1 LKLIGILLLCTL
13 LGFVFA
19 AAYGS
24 NGLESDE
31 AELEYLPNPFA
42 ADRPEWDPYG
52 PGQESD
58 YLSGRAEWDP
68 YSPGSYD
75 SPQLISADPFVPN
88 LGLSLG
94 DEVLSPNQ
102 LYLQSGGLLV
112 TRGQIGLGTPYTLWL
127 YVANWGIFNL
137 YDRGSRV
144 LSSGFVSPGWY
155 RVDRYAETMESHRY
169 QFNASGWSN
178 SIEVAVNPGGYP
190 INYGLVGR
198 VIDDY
203 GNGISGA
210 RVRIS
215 GAEGGVFTTVT
226 NALGYYGMDV
236 PTGTYSVTA
245 KLEGFS
251 FTRSAARVWTGT
263 VSVARILVGYP
274 LEGAVYPAEP
284 FQDEYGWLEGKV
296 IDKVSTGIPGAKVRI
311 DGLFSVST
319 DADGGFWVSLSPGWH
334 SITAYASGYKFS
346 STSVQIRPGQGS
358 TLDLR
363 GTKVVVL
370 GSGIYS

>member
-1 LKLIGILLLCTL
+1 LKLIGILSICAL

-19 AAYGS
+19 VAYGS
-24 NGLESDE
+24 SDLESE
-31 AELEYLPNPFA
+31 ESELEYLPNPFA

-52 PGQESD
+52 PSQESD
-58 YLSGRAEWDP
+58 YLPGRATWDP
-68 YSPGSYD
+68 YSPASYD
-75 SPQLISADPFVPN
+75 SPQLISADPFVPD

-102 LYLQSGGLLV
+102 LYLRSGGLLV
-112 TRGQIGLGTPYTLWL
+112 TSGQVSLGAPYSLWL

-155 RVDRYAETMESHRY
+155 RLDRYAETLESRYY

-178 SIEVAVNPGGYP
+178 GVEVAVDPAGYP
-190 INYGLVGR
+190 TNYGLVGR

-203 GNGISGA
+203 GDGISGA

-236 PTGTYSVTA
+236 PSGIYSVTA
-245 KLEGFS
+245 ELDGFS
-251 FTRSAARVWTGT
+251 FTRSAGRVWTGT
-263 VSVARILVGYP
+263 VSAAGILVGYP
-274 LEGAVYPAEP
+274 VGGSAYPAEP
-284 FQDEYGWLEGKV
+284 YQGEYGWLEGKV
-296 IDKVSTGIPGAKVRI
+296 IDKVGSGIPGAKVRI

-319 DADGGFWVSLSPGWH
+319 DADGGYWVSLSPGWH
-334 SITAYASGYKFS
+334 SITADASGYKFS

-358 TLDLR
+358 TLDLK

>member
-1 LKLIGILLLCTL
+1 MKLIGILSLSALLV
-13 LGFVFA
+13 FVFA
-19 AAYGS
+19 MAYGS
-24 NGLESDE
+24 SGLDSEES
-31 AELEYLPNPFA
+31 ELEYLQNPFA

-52 PGQESD
+52 PGHDSG
-58 YLSGRAEWDP
+58 YAGRAEWDP
-68 YSPGSYD
+68 YSPQSRD
-75 SPQLISADPFVPN
+75 SPQLISADPFAPD

-112 TRGQIGLGTPYTLWL
+112 TSGQVSLGAPYTLWL

-144 LSSGFVSPGWY
+144 LSSGFISPGWY
-155 RVDRYAETMESHRY
+155 RLDRYAETLESHLY

-178 SIEVAVNPGGYP
+178 GVEVAVNPAGYP
-190 INYGLVGR
+190 TSYGLVGR

-215 GAEGGVFTTVT
+215 GTEGGVFTTVT

-236 PTGTYSVTA
+236 PSGIYSVTA
-245 KLEGFS
+245 EAEGFS
-251 FTRSAARVWTGT
+251 ITTSTARVWTGT
-263 VSVARILVGYP
+263 VSVAGVLVGYSSG
-274 LEGAVYPAEP
+274 GAFYPAGSD
-284 FQDEYGWLEGKV
+284 QNEYGWLEGKAV
-296 IDKVSTGIPGAKVRI
+296 DKVGSGIPGAKVRI
-311 DGLFSVST
+311 DGLFSAST
-319 DADGGFWVSLSPGWH
+319 DADGGYWISLSPGWH
-334 SITAYASGYKFS
+334 SITADASGYKFS
-346 STSVQIRPGQGS
+346 PTSVSIRPGQGS
-358 TLDLR
+358 KLDLR
-363 GTKVVVL
+363 GTKVAVL